1 MSRWLVMITQ
11 IMGLLAAAGLLV
23 SCETGSTIEQ
33 VNRPYGVLRAAVK
46 ESLPGGIRKQS
57 ENAREY
63 DSFYF
68 SPKGSIDNDAEKARV
83 RESAHV
89 TILGAGRPYTIE
101 VDVNIEIKGN
111 GGYEKT
117 GHDFRRALEIAKK
130 IQTGLSN
137 RRDDRNMIDDF
148 KPF

>member
-1 MSRWLVMITQ
+1 MLIQ
-11 IMGLLAAAGLLV
+11 LV
-23 SCETGSTIEQ
+23 SLGFLAGCETATTIDN

-46 ESLPGGIRKQS
+46 ESLPGGIRKVS

-68 SPKGSIDNDAEKARV
+68 SPKGPMDVDAEKARV
-83 RESAHV
+83 RETAHV
-89 TILGAGRPYTIE
+89 SILGSGRPYEIAVE
-101 VDVNIEIKGN
+101 VIVETRTSD
-111 GGYEKT
+111 GYEKT
-117 GHDFRRALEIAKK
+117 GHDERRAREIARQ

-137 RRDDRNMIDDF
+137 RRDDRNMIDDI